1 MGLRHRLVVCAEAA
15 LFVSSLSLLWGCREP
30 PEPWVDEREPC
41 DDHNP
46 ARNLYWGDL
55 HVHSSYSFDA
65 WIDDVRV
72 DPARAYRFAAGESV
86 ALPSLND
93 GGEGSRT
100 LVLDRP
106 LDFVAVTDHSEYLA
120 EVEGCTTPGS
130 AIYDFDN
137 CVAFREAAPSA
148 FVSFGIGLDGD
159 QAEHPLALCGD
170 GRLDCPAVAGE
181 VWSRVQA
188 AAEAAYDRTSACE
201 MTTFIAY
208 EWSGSRD
215 LSNLHRNVIFR
226 SSQVMA
232 TPLSRFEAQTPHN
245 LLTRLEAECRG
256 AIDGCDVIS
265 IPHNSNWS
273 NGQMFIPDYPEGVAE
288 EDAAALRADLEPLV
302 EIFQHKGDSECIN
315 GLSGILGATDEFCD
329 FEKLRTPPFDDCFD
343 GTGTRGM
350 VGSGC
355 VSRLDYLRG
364 VLLEGLREEQRL
376 GVNPY
381 LLGVIASTDTHN
393 GTPGAVAEK
402 DFPGHFGSRDLSPL
416 GRLTGARPAG
426 PKNSP
431 GGLVAVWSED
441 KSRESIFDAL
451 KRRETYGTSGPRIA
465 VRVFAG
471 FDLPEDLCER
481 SDFVAVADASGV
493 PMGAR
498 LPAPGPEQGAP
509 RLAISALRD
518 PGSAA
523 SPGMPLERAQ
533 VIKGWLDEQGQGHIE
548 VFDVAGG
555 DNGASVDMA
564 TCEPQGAGADSLCA
578 VWQDPDFAR
587 SQRAFYYVRVLENP
601 SCRWSTRDC
610 LALAADERPQVC
622 DDPAVFGTIQERA
635 WTSPIWYSPS

>member
-381 LLGVIASTDTHN
+381 LLGVIASTDT
-393 GTPGAVAEK
+393 
-402 DFPGHFGSRDLSPL
+402 
-416 GRLTGARPAG
+416 
-426 PKNSP
+426 
-431 GGLVAVWSED
+431 
-441 KSRESIFDAL
+441 
-451 KRRETYGTSGPRIA
+451 
-465 VRVFAG
+465 
-471 FDLPEDLCER
+471 
-481 SDFVAVADASGV
+481 
-493 PMGAR
+493 
-498 LPAPGPEQGAP
+498 
-509 RLAISALRD
+509 
-518 PGSAA
+518 
-523 SPGMPLERAQ
+523 
-533 VIKGWLDEQGQGHIE
+533 
-548 VFDVAGG
+548 
-555 DNGASVDMA
+555 
-564 TCEPQGAGADSLCA
+564 
-578 VWQDPDFAR
+578 
-587 SQRAFYYVRVLENP
+587 
-601 SCRWSTRDC
+601 
-610 LALAADERPQVC
+610 
-622 DDPAVFGTIQERA
+622 
-635 WTSPIWYSPS
+635 